1 MYDIKTVKGKNGV
14 YQNIR
19 ESLKKGQP
27 DRFIID
33 GDYGGLTRELLD
45 SEIAR
50 LERNGRSPTEIIA
63 ILGDGSIIY
72 WP

>member
-1 MYDIKTVKGKNGV
+1 MKGKNGV

-19 ESLKKGQP
+19 ESLKKGQA

-33 GDYGGLTRELLD
+33 GRPGGLTRELLD

-50 LERNGRSPTEIIA
+50 LERNGDSPTEIVA
-63 ILGDGSIIY
+63 ILGDGSIVY